1 MSEDH
6 AAHINKHIRNYLL
19 VFGALA
25 ALTAVTVWI
34 AYFDLSPVGAVAL
47 ALFVATIKGS
57 LVACVFMHL
66 ISERKLVYIVLII
79 TIAFFIPLM
88 LLPVLT
94 SADVI
99 QN

>member
-25 ALTAVTVWI
+25 TLTAITVWI
-34 AYFDLSPVGAVAL
+34 AYFDLSPLAAVIL
-47 ALFVATIKGS
+47 ALSVATIKGS

-66 ISERKLVYIVLII
+66 ISERKLIFIVLVI

-88 LLPVLT
+88 LLPILT
-94 SADVI
+94 STDVI